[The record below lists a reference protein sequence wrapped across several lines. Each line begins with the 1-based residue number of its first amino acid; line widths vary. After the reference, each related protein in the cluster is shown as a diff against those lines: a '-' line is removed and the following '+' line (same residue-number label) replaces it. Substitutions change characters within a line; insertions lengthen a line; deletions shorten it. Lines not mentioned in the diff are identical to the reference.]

1 MAKIISKKLKGLM
14 AEHEITVRELSNIIN
29 VSERSLS
36 LKINGR
42 RDWYYR
48 ELIFITKQLGFS
60 EIKDVFPELYD
71 YILKA
76 G

>member
-14 AEHEITVRELSNIIN
+14 AEHEISVRELSNIID

-42 RDWYYR
+42 RDWVYY
-48 ELIFITKQLGFS
+48 EMLSITKQFGFL
-60 EIKDVFPELYD
+60 EIKEVFPEIYN

-76 G
+76 S